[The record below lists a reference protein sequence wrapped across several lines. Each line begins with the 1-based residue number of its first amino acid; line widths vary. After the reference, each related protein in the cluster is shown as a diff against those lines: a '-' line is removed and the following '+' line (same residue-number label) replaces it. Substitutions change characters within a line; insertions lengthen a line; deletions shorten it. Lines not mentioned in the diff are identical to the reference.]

1 MELNKIKF
9 FSIFVILIFCFIT
22 HFLYDVFPSFLTSLF
37 FPVNESIWEHMKM
50 LVSSI
55 LIWEVILYFIFKKN
69 NYYFENFFLNVL
81 CTCLCGVFIFLI
93 IYFPLYFIFGHSFF
107 INVILLFVSIF
118 FSVNVGFS
126 ILNKYNYNLEFF
138 SFIAIIVIVIMFG
151 IFTYYPPQN
160 NLFIDP
166 VSGEFG
172 IILD

>member
-9 FSIFVILIFCFIT
+9 FSIFMILIFCFIT

-55 LIWEVILYFIFKKN
+55 LIWEVILYFIFKIN

-81 CTCLCGVFIFLI
+81 CTCLCSVFIFLI

-107 INVILLFVSIF
+107 INVILLFASIF

-160 NLFIDP
+160 TIFLDP
-166 VSGEFG
+166 VSGSYG
-172 IILD
+172 ISSD